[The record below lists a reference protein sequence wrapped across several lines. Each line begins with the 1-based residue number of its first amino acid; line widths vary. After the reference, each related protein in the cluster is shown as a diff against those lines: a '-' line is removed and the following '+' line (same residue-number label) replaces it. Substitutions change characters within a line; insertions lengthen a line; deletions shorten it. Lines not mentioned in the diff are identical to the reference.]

1 MKHTNTHL
9 TGQMKLGD
17 DYFRLIIKLAVQ
29 MSKVM
34 YLNQHN
40 FIQRSLIVVLFTEVE
55 NNLFEELSG
64 SVYIIT
70 SLLIWE
76 T

>member
-1 MKHTNTHL
+1 M
-9 TGQMKLGD
+9 
-17 DYFRLIIKLAVQ
+17 IKLAVQ

-70 SLLIWE
+70 SLLICE